1 MSILQIETRKRNFCK
16 MRINGMLGTINAMLK
31 TNDLTGSEKNEL
43 KKILKKLQ
51 QIEKNWSKEW
61 KFLKIFK
68 KLI

>member
-16 MRINGMLGTINAMLK
+16 MRISGMLGTINAMLK

>member
-1 MSILQIETRKRNFCK
+1 MNALQTETRKRNFCK
-16 MRINGMLGTINAMLK
+16 MRISGMLGTINSMLK
-31 TNDLTGSEKNEL
+31 ANDLTGSEKNEL
-43 KKILKKLQ
+43 RKVVKKLQ